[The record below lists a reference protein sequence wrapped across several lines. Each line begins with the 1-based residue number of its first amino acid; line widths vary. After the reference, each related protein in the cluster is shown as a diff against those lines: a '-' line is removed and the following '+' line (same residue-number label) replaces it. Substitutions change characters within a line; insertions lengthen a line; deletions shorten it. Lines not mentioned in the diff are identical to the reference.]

1 MKEFSLHSASTLYK
15 SGRSELRRAEIS
27 LTDQREKVAALRRAL
42 PADTPVPL
50 DYQFMEATDAAPKN
64 VLLSEL
70 FTPSQEALV
79 IIHYMWAL
87 PDEHPCSMCTMWA
100 DGYNAIQP
108 HVSQH
113 APMVLVTKQTAER
126 IRIFAASRGW
136 RNLRTLSSSA
146 GSFNRD
152 FGMEGRDGNQL
163 PGISVFLNSDPVPH
177 HFYTGGAV
185 MGDGHYR
192 GIDLLS
198 PVWNLLD
205 LLPQGR
211 GDWIPSLN
219 YQSSKSKD
227 DSDPGANQ
235 R

>member
-1 MKEFSLHSASTLYK
+1 
-15 SGRSELRRAEIS
+15 
-27 LTDQREKVAALRRAL
+27 
-42 PADTPVPL
+42 
-50 DYQFMEATDAAPKN
+50 
-64 VLLSEL
+64 
-70 FTPSQEALV
+70 
-79 IIHYMWAL
+79 
-87 PDEHPCSMCTMWA
+87 
-100 DGYNAIQP
+100 
-108 HVSQH
+108 
-113 APMVLVTKQTAER
+113 MVLVTKQKAER

-192 GIDLLS
+192 GIDFLT

-205 LLPQGR
+205 LLPEGR
-211 GDWIPSLN
+211 GAWIRSLN
-219 YQSSKSKD
+219 Y
-227 DSDPGANQ
+227 
-235 R
+235 